1 MLNTRT
7 KSYFI
12 VSILI
17 YIWFIK
23 METTS
28 ADIFAERSITGNN
41 FSATTI
47 SLSLRNNVN
56 NLKKYTLFSTN
67 GIVPHGFDISSF
79 RITSD
84 GKVEFNYFIKVIS
97 EDGNPLCDKLTIE
110 ITNRNLVKISNGKL
124 QDVLIKN
131 TISSKKTEDM
141 IAILSLNES
150 DSAIKQQSCKFK
162 LHVKTYKNSPDEKTV
177 GLFAESELENTVNS
191 GNW

>member
-1 MLNTRT
+1 M
-7 KSYFI
+7 
-12 VSILI
+12 
-17 YIWFIK
+17 
-23 METTS
+23 
-28 ADIFAERSITGNN
+28 
-41 FSATTI
+41 
-47 SLSLRNNVN
+47 
-56 NLKKYTLFSTN
+56 
-67 GIVPHGFDISSF
+67 
-79 RITSD
+79 
-84 GKVEFNYFIKVIS
+84 IS

-110 ITNRNLVKISNGKL
+110 ITNRNLVKIYNGKL